1 MSFEKVE
8 IGNATLYRGDCRE
21 VLPTLPKFD
30 LVLTDPPY
38 GIGFA
43 AQPTK
48 WSRDNVARESEEW
61 DDDAPDVMPIIAKG
75 RLAMVWG
82 GNHFKLPLSRGW
94 LSWVK
99 PPGLPSYGTTEL
111 CWTNIAMPCRH
122 LSCERCNG
130 DKEQHPTQ
138 KPIRLIKWCLSFAPK
153 AKTVCDPFMGSG
165 TTGVACAEM
174 GLQFTG
180 IEREQKYFDIACRRI
195 EDAQRQ
201 SKLFEPTGR
210 AYKPMQQAEMIV

>member
-195 EDAQRQ
+195 ENAQRQ
-201 SKLFEPTGR
+201 SQLFEPEAVT
-210 AYKPMQQAEMIV
+210 APIMKQESLI

>member
-8 IGNATLYRGDCRE
+8 IGNATLCRGDCRE

-195 EDAQRQ
+195 ENAQRQ
-201 SKLFEPTGR
+201 SQLFEPEAVT
-210 AYKPMQQAEMIV
+210 APIMKQEALI